1 MANITLRGVVAA
13 GDRRVVLDGVD
24 LDIRDGEVTALLGA
38 ADCGKLTLL
47 KAIAGIVKI
56 AAGEVTIDGR
66 AVDKLKAGRRNVAM
80 VFQPPSLLPHKSVF
94 DNIAF
99 PLRMAKRA
107 SAAIERDVRAAAA
120 RCGVADVLDKKPKK
134 LTEEQRRRVDLARA
148 LVRQPGAYLI
158 QPPSGKNA
166 EEGRA
171 WMRRQ
176 IVQLHREQDA
186 TIIYATE
193 DKAEALRLA
202 DRIVLMDAGTVRQ
215 VGAPAALL
223 DRPANLFVAKYFGAP
238 PMNLLAAVITA
249 TGEAGVTVRLSGGET
264 LTLPLAPGVGL
275 VGEHVTLG
283 VRANHVTLGA
293 QTKSDTA
300 LVEAKLQN
308 IEQKRGKT
316 RLRTQS
322 EAGLLRAV
330 VPGEVAAKPGDI
342 VSLALPLARC
352 HLFDDAGEAFKPRPD
367 A

>member
-1 MANITLRGVVAA
+1 
-13 GDRRVVLDGVD
+13 
-24 LDIRDGEVTALLGA
+24 
-38 ADCGKLTLL
+38 
-47 KAIAGIVKI
+47 
-56 AAGEVTIDGR
+56 
-66 AVDKLKAGRRNVAM
+66 
-80 VFQPPSLLPHKSVF
+80 
-94 DNIAF
+94 
-99 PLRMAKRA
+99 MAKRD

-148 LVRQPGAYLI
+148 LVRRPGAYLI

-193 DKAEALRLA
+193 DKAEALQLA

-215 VGAPAALL
+215 VGTPAALL
-223 DRPANLFVAKYFGAP
+223 NKPANLFVAKYFGAP
-238 PMNLLAAVITA
+238 PMNLLAAVLTA
-249 TGEAGVTVRLSGGET
+249 TGAAGVTVRLSGGET
-264 LTLPLAPGVGL
+264 LTLPLALGVGL

-283 VRANHVTLGA
+283 VRANHVALAVPAESGA
-293 QTKSDTA
+293 A
-300 LVEAKLQN
+300 LIEARL
-308 IEQKRGKT
+308 ERVDQKRGKT
-316 RLRTQS
+316 RLRTRT

-342 VSLALPLARC
+342 VTLALPLARC
-352 HLFDDAGEAFKPRPD
+352 HLFDDAGEAFKPRPG